1 MCAENNR
8 TPIVH
13 GAVYLELRQYPV
25 EYYTTCEY
33 TCKFFTLDPRTMVGQ
48 KSQISM
54 LIALRK
60 PEHAKTDPNLG
71 QYTCIVRSLVSGTNL
86 GLKVIQTSKLVYASL

>member
-1 MCAENNR
+1 VFERVAKSAKLVLETCLGDLS
-8 TPIVH
+8 I
-13 GAVYLELRQYPV
+13 YLELRQYPV

-48 KSQISM
+48 KSQIPM

-71 QYTCIVRSLVSGTNL
+71 QYTCMYRTLL
-86 GLKVIQTSKLVYASL
+86 G